1 MNKVV
6 LISLLSHS
14 ELSILPLSPT
24 CVLYHPTL
32 TQRSDCRFFELLNVS
47 RILLN
52 PLVWFSIVKRNLKMS
67 FSQEEHFDLFL
78 SIASPIARGI

>member
-32 TQRSDCRFFELLNVS
+32 TQRSDCRFFELLN
-47 RILLN
+47 ILSLM
-52 PLVWFSIVKRNLKMS
+52 FHE
-67 FSQEEHFDLFL
+67 FC
-78 SIASPIARGI
+78 